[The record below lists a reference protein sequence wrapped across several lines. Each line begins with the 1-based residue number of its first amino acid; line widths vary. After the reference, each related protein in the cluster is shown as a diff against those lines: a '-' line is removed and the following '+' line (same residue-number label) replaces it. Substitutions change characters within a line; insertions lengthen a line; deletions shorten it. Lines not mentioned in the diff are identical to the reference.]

1 MAYRYDN
8 SVTVSDGPNLDAF
21 GRLRVSNPHTL
32 FESQQQ
38 FDSSPLQ
45 YGEKITGTASSL
57 HLPNESSTLMT
68 VGTNAGDKIVRQTRE
83 YFRYQPGKSLLV
95 LMTGVLGAKKAGVRQ
110 RIGYFDDRDGIFWQQ
125 TNSGMSV
132 VRRTSTSGSAVDNTI
147 PQSSWNLDKLDGSG
161 PSGVNLDPSKTQILI
176 IDFEWL
182 GVGRVRIGFV
192 IDGLPV
198 YCHSF
203 LHANLLTEV
212 YMKTANLPCRYEL
225 ENTSTS
231 ASSTSMKHI
240 CSTVISEGGYNE
252 KGVVV
257 SAGGDLA
264 TKTVSSYTPLLSI
277 RLKASHK
284 TGKIVPITFD
294 ILNTANSIL
303 RYEVI
308 ARSSLTGASWS
319 SVSTATELDSSATAV
334 AGGIIIASGF
344 ITDREVKSLSL
355 DSTLAICQDINGN
368 TDILTI
374 AAENITSSGSV
385 RTTLTWKEIF

>member
-1 MAYRYDN
+1 MAYRYD
-8 SVTVSDGPNLDAF
+8 SSIVVGDGPNIDAF

-57 HLPNESSTLMT
+57 HLPNESTTRMT

-110 RIGYFDDRDGIFWQQ
+110 RIGYFDDRDGIFWEQ
-125 TNSGMSV
+125 TNSGMAV
-132 VRRTSTSGSAVDNTI
+132 VRRTSTSGTAIDNTI

-203 LHANLLTEV
+203 LHANFLTEV

-225 ENTSTS
+225 ENTSAT

-257 SAGGDLA
+257 SAGGNLA
-264 TKTVSSYTPLLSI
+264 TKTVSSHIPLLSV

-308 ARSSLTGASWS
+308 ARTILTGASW
-319 SVSTATELDSSATAV
+319 VSASAATELDSSATAV
-334 AGGIIIASGF
+334 TGGIVIASGF

-374 AAENITSSGSV
+374 AAENVTSSGSV
-385 RTTLTWKEIF
+385 RTTLTWKEIY